1 VPLEYPP
8 NLNDVSL
15 HDFIPK
21 KKGGECGGDKI
32 RGRKRGEKRTY
43 NDLNLITKFNSQ

>member
-15 HDFIPK
+15 HDFISK
-21 KKGGECGGDKI
+21 QKGGESGGDKI
-32 RGRKRGEKRTY
+32 RGRKRGEK
-43 NDLNLITKFNSQ
+43 DMI